1 MFIMVITSGSELERT
16 LPLSLMG
23 RKFMPI
29 PLYGFL
35 QGDTVGLLILA
46 EEAETLL
53 ALARKLQ
60 DAASL
65 RVAARDRVQ
74 VVYNDKTMDPA
85 MTVAQTG
92 LQALDR
98 FDVIPG

>member
-1 MFIMVITSGSELERT
+1 
-16 LPLSLMG
+16 
-23 RKFMPI
+23 MPV

-46 EEAETLL
+46 DDGDTLE

-60 DAASL
+60 AAASL
-65 RVAARDRVQ
+65 RVAARDEVR
-74 VVYNDKTMDPA
+74 VVYNDKPMDLT
-85 MTVAQTG
+85 MTVAQAG

-98 FDVIPG
+98 FDVLSG

>member
-1 MFIMVITSGSELERT
+1 
-16 LPLSLMG
+16 
-23 RKFMPI
+23 MPV

-46 EEAETLL
+46 DEGDTLQSL
-53 ALARKLQ
+53 AQKLQ

-65 RVAARDRVQ
+65 RVAARDPVR
-74 VVYNDKTMDPA
+74 VVYKDKTMDSA
-85 MTVAQTG
+85 MTVAQAR

-98 FDVIPG
+98 FDVLSG

>member
-1 MFIMVITSGSELERT
+1 MS
-16 LPLSLMG
+16 
-23 RKFMPI
+23 I

-35 QGDTVGLLILA
+35 QGDTIGLVILA
-46 EEAETLL
+46 EESDTIQ

-65 RVAARDRVQ
+65 RVAGSDRVQ
-74 VVYNDKTMDPA
+74 VVYDHKAMDPA
-85 MTVAQTG
+85 LTVAQAG

-98 FDVIPG
+98 FDVISGQQ

>member
-1 MFIMVITSGSELERT
+1 
-16 LPLSLMG
+16 
-23 RKFMPI
+23 MPV

-35 QGDTVGLLILA
+35 QGDVVGLLILA
-46 EEAETLL
+46 DDGDTLE

-65 RVAARDRVQ
+65 RVAVRDQVR
-74 VVYNDKTMDPA
+74 VVYNDKTMDLT
-85 MTVAQTG
+85 MTVAQAG

-98 FDVIPG
+98 FDALSG

>member
-1 MFIMVITSGSELERT
+1 
-16 LPLSLMG
+16 
-23 RKFMPI
+23 MPI

-46 EEAETLL
+46 EEAETLQTL
-53 ALARKLQ
+53 AQKLQ

-65 RVAARDRVQ
+65 RVEGRDLVQ
-74 VVYNDKTMDPA
+74 VIYNDKTMDPA
-85 MTVAQTG
+85 VTVAQAG

-98 FDVIPG
+98 FDVISG

>member
-1 MFIMVITSGSELERT
+1 
-16 LPLSLMG
+16 
-23 RKFMPI
+23 MPI

-46 EEAETLL
+46 EEAETLQS
-53 ALARKLQ
+53 LARKLQ

-65 RVAARDRVQ
+65 RVERKDQVQ
-74 VVYNDKTMDPA
+74 VVCNDKTMDLA
-85 MTVAQTG
+85 MTVAEAG

-98 FDVIPG
+98 FDVISG

>member
-1 MFIMVITSGSELERT
+1 
-16 LPLSLMG
+16 
-23 RKFMPI
+23 MPV

-46 EEAETLL
+46 DDGETLE

-60 DAASL
+60 AAASL
-65 RVAARDRVQ
+65 RVAARAEVQ
-74 VVYNDKTMDPA
+74 LVYNDKTMDLT
-85 MTVAQTG
+85 MTVAQAG

-98 FDVIPG
+98 FDVLSG

>member
-1 MFIMVITSGSELERT
+1 
-16 LPLSLMG
+16 
-23 RKFMPI
+23 MPV

-46 EEAETLL
+46 EEAETLQ

-65 RVAARDRVQ
+65 RVATRDRIR
-74 VVYNDKTMDPA
+74 VVYNDKTMDPT
-85 MTVAQTG
+85 MTVAQAG
-92 LQALDR
+92 LEALDR
-98 FDVIPG
+98 FDVLSG

>member
-1 MFIMVITSGSELERT
+1 
-16 LPLSLMG
+16 
-23 RKFMPI
+23 MPI

-46 EEAETLL
+46 DEEETVQ

-65 RVAARDRVQ
+65 RVARIDRIHL
-74 VVYNDKTMDPA
+74 VYNGKAMDPA
-85 MTVAQTG
+85 LTIAQAG
-92 LQALDR
+92 FEAFDR
-98 FDVIPG
+98 FEVISG

>member
-1 MFIMVITSGSELERT
+1 V
-16 LPLSLMG
+16 
-23 RKFMPI
+23 PI

-46 EEAETLL
+46 EEGDTLQ

-74 VVYNDKTMDPA
+74 MVYNGKTMDPT
-85 MTVAQTG
+85 MTVAQAG

-98 FDVIPG
+98 FDVISG

>member
-1 MFIMVITSGSELERT
+1 
-16 LPLSLMG
+16 
-23 RKFMPI
+23 MPI

-46 EEAETLL
+46 EEDDTVE
-53 ALARKLQ
+53 ALAQKLQ

-65 RVAARDRVQ
+65 RVAGRNQVQ
-74 VVYNDKTMDPA
+74 VVYNEKAIDPSI
-85 MTVAQTG
+85 TVAKAG

-98 FDVIPG
+98 FDVISG